1 MIVKRHAGLFHL
13 AVLVFLV
20 LVQAAA
26 PAGAAGLTVDKPLPS
41 VILKDLQQAARQGL
55 QTKKAPPSDSDALQL
70 IHYEPARSPAKSPV
84 IYVGAEFCPFCAALR
99 WPLTIALM
107 RFGHFSGL
115 RSMLSGP
122 TDMFPNTATL
132 TFVHAHYRSKWVK
145 FSPVEIKDRRGH
157 PLQPLKGF
165 SAKVFHKFDT
175 APYSSTTGGIPFVYI
190 GGRWLLIGA
199 PVSPHL
205 FSSFDWFQIA
215 DKLADPDSALSKA
228 VYPQVNV
235 ITAAICETTG
245 GQPAKVCKAPG
256 VVAAATVASGF

>member
-1 MIVKRHAGLFHL
+1 MKRHAGLFHL
-13 AVLVFLV
+13 AVLAL
-20 LVQAAA
+20 LAAVQAAT
-26 PAGAAGLTVDKPLPS
+26 PAAAAGLTVDKPLPAGI
-41 VILKDLQQAARQGL
+41 VKQLRQAAKQGL
-55 QTKKAPPSDSDALQL
+55 QVTKAPSSDSNTLQL
-70 IHYEPARSPAKSPV
+70 IHYEPARPPAKSRV

-122 TDMFPNTATL
+122 ADMFPNTATL
-132 TFVHAHYRSKWVK
+132 TFVRAHYRSKWVK
-145 FSPVEIKDRRGH
+145 FMPVEIKDRQGH
-157 PLQPLKGF
+157 PLQPLKGDA
-165 SAKVFHKFDT
+165 AKMFHRFDT
-175 APYSSTTGGIPFVYI
+175 KPYSSTTGGIPFVYI

-199 PVSPHL
+199 PVSPSL

-215 DKLADPDSALSKA
+215 AKLADPNSHLAKS

-245 GQPAKVCKAPG
+245 EQPARVCKAPG